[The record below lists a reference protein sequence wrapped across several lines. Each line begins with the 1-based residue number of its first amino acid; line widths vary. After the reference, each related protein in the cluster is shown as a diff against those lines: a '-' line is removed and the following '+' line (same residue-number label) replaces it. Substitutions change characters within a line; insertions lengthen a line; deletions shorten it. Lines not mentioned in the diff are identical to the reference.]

1 MSARR
6 ARVTGHAASAAETPL
21 TRVRRICMALPG
33 ASEKLSH
40 GEPTWFAHGRVFAMF
55 ANSHH
60 DDGHVAVWLPAP
72 PGLQE
77 QLIESSPRAYF
88 RPPYVGVNGWVGV
101 ELSRVSD
108 RRLAAHIEMAHE
120 LIAERRPPVRRRAR

>member
-1 MSARR
+1 MSAGR
-6 ARVTGHAASAAETPL
+6 ARVTGRAAAAAGTPL

-40 GEPTWFAHGRVFAMF
+40 GEPTWFAHRRVFAMF
-55 ANSHH
+55 ANNHH

-88 RPPYVGVNGWVGV
+88 EHESFFPD
-101 ELSRVSD
+101 SD
-108 RRLAAHIEMAHE
+108 KT
-120 LIAERRPPVRRRAR
+120 